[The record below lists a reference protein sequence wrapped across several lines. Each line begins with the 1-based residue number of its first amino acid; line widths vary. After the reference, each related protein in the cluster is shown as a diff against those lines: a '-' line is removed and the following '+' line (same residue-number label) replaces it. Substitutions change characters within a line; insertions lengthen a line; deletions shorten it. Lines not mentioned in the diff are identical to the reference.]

1 MNEEIVIKPCDIPD
15 DVIKFINRFD
25 NYDESM
31 LPLITNYAMLHSCP
45 LHSKDEAI
53 LFFLISIVSPHIPD
67 NFIIIEIVSHKIF
80 KLSIDLEKIAFDK
93 DMSVYE
99 LKEQFKDKLSQS
111 IRRKK
116 RTQY

>member
-1 MNEEIVIKPCDIPD
+1 MNEEIVIGPSDIPD

-31 LPLITNYAMLHSCP
+31 LSLIPYYTLLHSCP
-45 LHSKDEAI
+45 LRSKDEAI

-67 NFIIIEIVSHKIF
+67 NFIIIELASHKIF

-99 LKEQFKDKLSQS
+99 LKEHFKDKLSQS
-111 IRRKK
+111 IRRRK